1 MTAATDEKAGWCGNC
16 RGGSHALCM
25 SARCSCPGGE
35 RKHSNRPA
43 ASTLA
48 AVRDPQPASTTKA
61 RATTTKPVI
70 ELVAEDPPP
79 ELVVEK
85 RSLLEQVVLLLDE
98 SLERGRW
105 HRVAIMPS
113 SRSAKALATRLSKH
127 EVTGQRKLEWRAADL
142 KVFVKAS
149 E

>member
-1 MTAATDEKAGWCGNC
+1 MPLCGILS
-16 RGGSHALCM
+16 R
-25 SARCSCPGGE
+25 R
-35 RKHSNRPA
+35 
-43 ASTLA
+43 
-48 AVRDPQPASTTKA
+48 PQPRPEQRRRSRSSSSSLKT
-61 RATTTKPVI
+61 
-70 ELVAEDPPP
+70 PPP